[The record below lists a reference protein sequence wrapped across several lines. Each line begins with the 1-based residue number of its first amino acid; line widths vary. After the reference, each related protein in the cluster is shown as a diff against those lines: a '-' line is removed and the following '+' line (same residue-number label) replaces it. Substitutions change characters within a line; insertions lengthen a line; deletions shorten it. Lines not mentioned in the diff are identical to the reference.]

1 MNNQGNAQA
10 NAQANTQADAQEK
23 EASLPEFE
31 FGIYTLGD
39 IVTDCHTGQRISPAQ
54 RLQEVI
60 AAAKLADEAGLD
72 VFGVGEHH
80 RLDFVIS
87 SVPVVLAAIAQV
99 TQRIKLTSATTV
111 LSTIDPVRVFEDFAT
126 LDLLSGGRAEIIA
139 GRGAFLESFPLF
151 GYELEDYKQLFSEN
165 LDLLLTLNQHEVMNW
180 KGKFRS
186 PLHNAEIAPR
196 PLQQR
201 LPLSVGIGGSAESA
215 EKAGALGIGMAIAI
229 LSGSPEPFQNLAG
242 TYRRAGAAAGHQPED
257 LKIAITSH
265 GYIAKTS
272 QQALDEYYPYY
283 YSYRNAISPRP
294 GQEYRISRSEFGR
307 FTSPDNTLA
316 VGSPQQIIE
325 KILYQH
331 ELFGH
336 NRFMTQLDIGGLP
349 YAKVA
354 AAIELLATEVAP
366 VVRRE
371 VAKKQRGI
379 SSAQ

>member
-1 MNNQGNAQA
+1 MSNDVTAA
-10 NAQANTQADAQEK
+10 P
-23 EASLPEFE
+23 ASDFE

-39 IVTDCHTGQRISPAQ
+39 IVADCHTGKKISPKQ
-54 RLQEVI
+54 RLDEVI

-87 SVPVVLAAIAQV
+87 SVPVVLAAISQV
-99 TQRIKLTSATTV
+99 TRNIKLTSATTV

-126 LDLLSGGRAEIIA
+126 LDLLSNGRAEIIA
-139 GRGAFLESFPLF
+139 GRGAFVESFPLF
-151 GYELEDYKQLFSEN
+151 GYQLDDYHRLFSEN
-165 LDLLLTLNQHEVMNW
+165 INLLLELNKHEIMNW
-180 KGKFRS
+180 EGSFRS
-186 PLHNAEIAPR
+186 SLKDSEIAPR
-196 PLQQR
+196 PLQKN
-201 LPLSVGIGGSAESA
+201 LPLWIGVGGSPESA
-215 EKAGALGIGMAIAI
+215 EKAGKLGTGMAIAI
-229 LSGSPEPFQNLAG
+229 LSGSPEPFQELVA
-242 TYRRAGAAAGHQPED
+242 TYRRAGAEAGHAPED

-265 GYIAKTS
+265 GYIAETS
-272 QQALDEYYPYY
+272 GQALDEYYPYY
-283 YSYRNAISPRP
+283 YSYRNTISPKP
-294 GQEYRISRSEFGR
+294 GQSYSVSRNDFGQYV
-307 FTSPDNTLA
+307 SADNTMA

-354 AAIELLATEVAP
+354 KAIELLATEVAP

-371 VAKKQRGI
+371 IAKKTSR
-379 SSAQ
+379 

>member
-1 MNNQGNAQA
+1 MNNRINKKPQP
-10 NAQANTQADAQEK
+10 D
-23 EASLPEFE
+23 FE

-39 IVTDCHTGQRISPAQ
+39 IVTDCHTGQTISPRQ
-54 RLQEVI
+54 RLDEVI
-60 AAAKLADEAGLD
+60 AAAKLADEVGLD

-87 SVPVVLAAIAQV
+87 SVPVVLAAISQV
-99 TQRIKLTSATTV
+99 TKRIKLTSATTV

-126 LDLLSGGRAEIIA
+126 LDLLSDGRAEIIA

-151 GYELEDYKQLFSEN
+151 GYELDDYKGLFAEN
-165 LDLLLTLNQHEVMNW
+165 LDLLLDLNQQEVINW
-180 KGKFRS
+180 QGTFRS
-186 PLHNAEIAPR
+186 PLKNAEIAPR
-196 PLQQR
+196 PLQQK
-201 LPLSVGIGGSAESA
+201 LPLWIGSGGSPESA
-215 EKAGALGIGMAIAI
+215 VNAGTLGVGMAIAI
-229 LSGSPEPFQNLAG
+229 LSGNPEPFRHLG
-242 TYRRAGAAAGHQPED
+242 DLYRSSGAKAGHAAEA

-272 QQALDEYYPYY
+272 EQALDEYYPYY

-294 GQEYRISRSEFGR
+294 GQEYTVSRSDFGV
-307 FTSPDNTLA
+307 SVAADNTLA

-349 YAKVA
+349 YSKVA
-354 AAIELLATEVAP
+354 TAIELLATEVAP

-371 VAKKQRGI
+371 IARKTAV
-379 SSAQ
+379 

>member
-1 MNNQGNAQA
+1 MTNINNVQPDTA
-10 NAQANTQADAQEK
+10 
-23 EASLPEFE
+23 PEFE

-39 IVTDCHTGQRISPAQ
+39 LVADCHTGQRISPQQ

-60 AAAKLADEAGLD
+60 EAAKLADEAGLD

-87 SVPVVLAAIAQV
+87 SMPVVLAAIAQV
-99 TQRIKLTSATTV
+99 TKRIKLTSATTV
-111 LSTIDPVRVFEDFAT
+111 LSTADPVRIFEDFAT
-126 LDLLSGGRAEIIA
+126 LDLLSGGRAEIIN

-151 GYELEDYKQLFSEN
+151 GYDLEDYKKLFAEN
-165 LDLLLTLNQHEVMNW
+165 LELLLELNKHEVVSWN
-180 KGKFRS
+180 GSFRS
-186 PLHNAEIAPR
+186 PLKNAEIAPR
-196 PLQQR
+196 PLQPK
-201 LPLSVGIGGSAESA
+201 LPLWVGIGGSPESA
-215 EKAGALGIGMAIAI
+215 EQAGRLGIGMAIAI
-229 LSGSPEPFQNLAG
+229 LSGSPEPFQNLAA
-242 TYRRAGAAAGHQPED
+242 TYRRSGAAAGHAAED

-272 QQALDEYYPYY
+272 QQAVEEYYPYY
-283 YSYRNAISPRP
+283 YSYRNAISPQP
-294 GQEYRISRSEFGR
+294 GQEYRVSRSDFGR
-307 FTSPDNTLA
+307 FVSPVNTLA

-349 YAKVA
+349 YSKVA
-354 AAIELLATEVAP
+354 TAIELLATEVAP

-371 VAKKQRGI
+371 IAKKN
-379 SSAQ
+379 S

>member
-1 MNNQGNAQA
+1 MDNN
-10 NAQANTQADAQEK
+10 TK
-23 EASLPEFE
+23 ETVPEFE
-31 FGIYTLGD
+31 FGLYTLGD
-39 IVTDCHTGQRISPAQ
+39 IVTDCHTGQKISPQQ
-54 RLQEVI
+54 RLKEVI
-60 AAAKLADEAGLD
+60 DAAKLADEAGLD

-87 SVPVVLAAIAQV
+87 SVPVVLAAISQV
-99 TQRIKLTSATTV
+99 TKRIKLTSATTV

-126 LDLLSGGRAEIIA
+126 LDLLSDGRAEIIS

-151 GYELEDYKQLFSEN
+151 GYELEDYKQLFNEN
-165 LDLLLTLNQHEVMNW
+165 LELLLELNREEVMNW
-180 KGKFRS
+180 KGTFRS
-186 PLHNAEIAPR
+186 PLSNAEIAPR
-196 PLQQR
+196 PLQKK
-201 LPLSVGIGGSAESA
+201 LPLWVGIGGSAESA
-215 EKAGALGIGMAIAI
+215 ENAGRLGVGMAIAI
-229 LSGSPEPFQNLAG
+229 LSGSPEPFQNLAD
-242 TYRRAGAAAGHQPED
+242 TYRKYGAEAGHAPED

-272 QQALDEYYPYY
+272 QQALDEFYPYY
-283 YSYRNAISPRP
+283 YSYRNAISPHP
-294 GQEYRISRSEFGR
+294 GQEYRVGRSDFDR
-307 FTSPDNTLA
+307 FVSPVNTLA

-354 AAIELLATEVAP
+354 NAIELLATEVAP

-371 VAKKQRGI
+371 IAKKKSGVSQSQKI
-379 SSAQ
+379 

>member
-1 MNNQGNAQA
+1 MTNNAMNINP
-10 NAQANTQADAQEK
+10 
-23 EASLPEFE
+23 PEFE
-31 FGIYTLGD
+31 LGIYTLGD
-39 IVTDCHTGQRISPAQ
+39 IVTDCHTGQRISPQQ

-60 AAAKLADEAGLD
+60 AAARLADGAGLD

-87 SVPVVLAAIAQV
+87 SMPVVLAAIAQV
-99 TQRIKLTSATTV
+99 TKRIKLTSATTV
-111 LSTIDPVRVFEDFAT
+111 LSTADPVRVFEDFAT
-126 LDLLSGGRAEIIA
+126 LDLLSGGRAEIIN

-151 GYELEDYKQLFSEN
+151 GYDLDDYKKLFAEN
-165 LDLLLTLNQHEVMNW
+165 LELLLELNQHEVMNW
-180 KGKFRS
+180 KGTFRA
-186 PLHNAEIAPR
+186 PLNNAEIAPR
-196 PLQQR
+196 PLQPK
-201 LPLSVGIGGSAESA
+201 LPLWVGIGGSAESA
-215 EKAGALGIGMAIAI
+215 EQAGRLGMGMAIAI

-242 TYRRAGAAAGHQPED
+242 TYRRSGAEAGHAAED

-294 GQEYRISRSEFGR
+294 GQEYRVSRSDFGR
-307 FTSPDNTLA
+307 FVSPVNTLA

-325 KILYQH
+325 KILYQY

-349 YAKVA
+349 YSKVA
-354 AAIELLATEVAP
+354 TAIELLATEVAP

-371 VAKKQRGI
+371 IAKKN
-379 SSAQ
+379 SSSSSQA

>member
-1 MNNQGNAQA
+1 MNNSVP
-10 NAQANTQADAQEK
+10 QENG
-23 EASLPEFE
+23 PEFE

-39 IVTDCHTGQRISPAQ
+39 IVTDCYTGQTISPRQ
-54 RLQEVI
+54 RLHEVI

-87 SVPVVLAAIAQV
+87 SVPVVLAAISQA
-99 TQRIKLTSATTV
+99 TKRIKLTSATTV

-126 LDLLSGGRAEIIA
+126 LDLLSDGRAEIIS

-151 GYELEDYKQLFSEN
+151 GYELEDYKKLFAEN
-165 LDLLLTLNQHEVMNW
+165 LDLLLELNQHEVMNW
-180 KGKFRS
+180 EGTFRS
-186 PLHNAEIAPR
+186 PLKNAEIAPR
-196 PLQQR
+196 PLQR
-201 LPLSVGIGGSAESA
+201 KLPLWVGIGGSAESA
-215 EKAGALGIGMAIAI
+215 ERAGTLGIGMAIAI
-229 LSGSPEPFQNLAG
+229 LSGSPEPFQNLAE
-242 TYRRAGAAAGHQPED
+242 TYRRSGAKAGHAPED

-283 YSYRNAISPRP
+283 YSYRNAISPHP
-294 GQEYRISRSEFGR
+294 GQEYGVSRSDFGR
-307 FTSPDNTLA
+307 FVSPVNTLA

-349 YAKVA
+349 FNKVA
-354 AAIELLATEVAP
+354 TAIELLATEVAP

-371 VAKKQRGI
+371 ISKKR
-379 SSAQ
+379 SSRSSHQEI

>member
-1 MNNQGNAQA
+1 MTNINKVQPDTA
-10 NAQANTQADAQEK
+10 
-23 EASLPEFE
+23 PEFE

-39 IVTDCHTGQRISPAQ
+39 LVTDCHTGQRISPQQ
-54 RLQEVI
+54 RLQEII

-87 SVPVVLAAIAQV
+87 SMPVVLAAIAQV
-99 TQRIKLTSATTV
+99 TKRIKLTSATTV
-111 LSTIDPVRVFEDFAT
+111 LSTADPVRIFEDFAT
-126 LDLLSGGRAEIIA
+126 LDLLSGGRAEIIN

-151 GYELEDYKQLFSEN
+151 GYDLEDYKKLFAEN
-165 LDLLLTLNQHEVMNW
+165 LELLLELNKHEVVSWN
-180 KGKFRS
+180 GSFRS
-186 PLHNAEIAPR
+186 PLKNAEIAPR
-196 PLQQR
+196 PLQPK
-201 LPLSVGIGGSAESA
+201 LPLWVGIGGSPESA
-215 EKAGALGIGMAIAI
+215 QQAGRLGIGMAIAI
-229 LSGSPEPFQNLAG
+229 LSGSPEPFQNLAA
-242 TYRRAGAAAGHQPED
+242 TYRRSGTEAGHAAED

-272 QQALDEYYPYY
+272 QQAVDEYYPYY
-283 YSYRNAISPRP
+283 YSYRNAISPQP
-294 GQEYRISRSEFGR
+294 GQEYRVSRSDFGR
-307 FTSPDNTLA
+307 FVSPVNTLA

-349 YAKVA
+349 YSKVA
-354 AAIELLATEVAP
+354 TAIELLATEVAP

-371 VAKKQRGI
+371 IAKKN
-379 SSAQ
+379 S

>member
-1 MNNQGNAQA
+1 MNN
-10 NAQANTQADAQEK
+10 E
-23 EASLPEFE
+23 LPKKPAGGFE

-39 IVTDCHTGQRISPAQ
+39 IVQDCHTGQTISPRQ
-54 RLQEVI
+54 RLEEVI
-60 AAAKLADEAGLD
+60 LAAKLADEAGLD

-87 SVPVVLAAIAQV
+87 SVPVVLAAIARE
-99 TQRIKLTSATTV
+99 TRRIKLTSATTV

-126 LDLLSGGRAEIIA
+126 LDLLSDGRAEIIA
-139 GRGAFLESFPLF
+139 GRGAFVESFPLF
-151 GYELEDYKQLFSEN
+151 GYEIDDYHRLFAEN
-165 LDLLLTLNQHEVMNW
+165 IDLLLELNRNEVMNW
-180 KGKFRS
+180 SGAFRS
-186 PLHNAEIAPR
+186 PLKNAEIAPR

-201 LPLSVGIGGSAESA
+201 LPLWVGIGGSPESA
-215 EKAGALGIGMAIAI
+215 EKAGTLGTGMAIAI
-229 LSGSPEPFQNLAG
+229 LSGDPKPLQPLAEIYRTAGRKAGHSPEA
-242 TYRRAGAAAGHQPED
+242 

-265 GYIAKTS
+265 GYIAQTS

-283 YSYRNAISPRP
+283 YSYRNSISPTS
-294 GQEYRISRSEFGR
+294 GTQYRVSRSEFGQQVAH
-307 FTSPDNTLA
+307 DNTLA

-336 NRFMTQLDIGGLP
+336 SRFMTQLDIGGLP
-349 YAKVA
+349 FAKVA

-371 VAKKQRGI
+371 IAAKTRI
-379 SSAQ
+379 MAP